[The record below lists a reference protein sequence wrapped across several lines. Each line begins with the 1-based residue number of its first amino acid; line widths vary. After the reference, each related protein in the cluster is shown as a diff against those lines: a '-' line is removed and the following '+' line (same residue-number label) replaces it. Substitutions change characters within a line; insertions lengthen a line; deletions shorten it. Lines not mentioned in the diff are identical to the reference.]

1 MTVFP
6 LSALLS
12 ALILCFQR
20 WLHRRSL
27 PWQIRW
33 GRYAWLGLLVLLLTA
48 SAAPGMAQTAGRAA
62 KAPVVVDGRVLFEVG
77 NFGNFTAAER
87 AGIINA
93 ALEQEVRESARG
105 TATTVAPPLVE
116 VTQENQQTIIRSQTN
131 DRTLMTVTD
140 RDVIQGTSALSQARV
155 WSRSL
160 EAALRQ
166 AQLERNASY
175 YRQAIS
181 FSAGVLLA
189 AIAIQVGLRLL
200 ERVIARQ
207 LTRYLGH
214 PASPLNPWEQP
225 TKLVLHLAMFGLQ
238 AGLWTAIAFYIS
250 DLFPQ
255 ARGWRYKLF
264 NFLTVPVISLG
275 DSNYS
280 ALQLLL
286 LLGFTVALWFGVSG
300 LTRLFRFYVLART
313 GAEPRVQELIAV
325 LSQYIMTFLG
335 LIVLLQIW
343 GLDVR
348 SLAILASV
356 LGVGIGF
363 GVQNITNNFISG
375 LIITFERPIQIGD
388 LVKVN
393 ELMGTVKRI
402 GARSTEIIT
411 FDQVTII
418 VPNSRFLESE
428 VINWSHNDP
437 VSRLRLSIGVAYGSD
452 IEKVQAALLEAAKS
466 HPEVLVKPQPEVWFQ
481 GFGDNS
487 LNFDLLVWTGDPKKQ
502 FRVKSDIYYRV
513 EACLRRYEIEVP
525 FPQRDLH
532 VRSPEL
538 TELVSMLR
546 PNQASAETKQ
556 LYVPNGSAS
565 SDRSDFNNGSEA
577 EAVPELILP
586 ATASEFLSKLD
597 VDALVAWMRG
607 PEGLQ
612 IKDYRYRHNLYPQ
625 CFTGGD
631 CVEWLVQTQNC
642 SREEAIQVGQILIDR
657 GVIHHVLDDRPFE
670 DGYVFYRFYLDE
682 VADSPTQLVT
692 QESDGKGDR

>member
-1 MTVFP
+1 MTVP
-6 LSALLS
+6 WLT
-12 ALILCFQR
+12 ALISVLVLCLQR
-20 WLHRRSL
+20 WRKRRSPSCRL
-27 PWQIRW
+27 RW
-33 GRYAWLGLLVLLLTA
+33 GRYAWLGLLVVLLTT
-48 SAAPGMAQTAGRAA
+48 SATPGIAQTVGRAA
-62 KAPVVVDGRVLFEVG
+62 QAPVVLDGRELFEVG

-93 ALEQEVRESARG
+93 ALEQEVREAVRG
-105 TATTVAPPLVE
+105 SGTTAAPPQIE
-116 VTQENQQTIIRSQTN
+116 VTEENQQTIIRSQTS

-140 RDVIQGTSALSQARV
+140 RDVIQGTSALSQAKV
-155 WSRSL
+155 WSQSL
-160 EAALRQ
+160 EKALRQ
-166 AQLERNASY
+166 AQLERSSIY

-181 FSAGVLLA
+181 FSAGVLLV
-189 AIAIQVGLRLL
+189 AILIQLGLRLL

-207 LTRYLGH
+207 LTRYLGD
-214 PASPLNPWEQP
+214 PASQLHPWEQSA
-225 TKLVLHLAMFGLQ
+225 KLVLHLAMFGLQ

-375 LIITFERPIQIGD
+375 LIITFERPIQVGD

-402 GARSTEIIT
+402 GARSTEIVT

-437 VSRLRLSIGVAYGSD
+437 VSRLRLSVGVAYGSD
-452 IEKVQAALLEAAKS
+452 IDKVQAALLEAAKS

-481 GFGDNS
+481 EFGDNS
-487 LNFDLLVWTGDPKKQ
+487 LNFDLLVWTGEPKKQ
-502 FRVKSDIYYRV
+502 FRVKSDIYYRI

-538 TELVSMLR
+538 TELLAIFRS
-546 PNQASAETKQ
+546 NQPSAETKQ
-556 LYVPNGSAS
+556 LYVPNGSGI
-565 SDRSDFNNGSEA
+565 SDRQASTNEGAA
-577 EAVPELILP
+577 EDALVLP
-586 ATASEFLSKLD
+586 AAPIANSFLAKLD

-607 PEGLQ
+607 PEGLP
-612 IKDYRYRHNLYPQ
+612 IKDHRYRHNLYPA
-625 CFTGGD
+625 CFTGSD

-642 SREEAIQVGQILIDR
+642 TREEAIQVGQILCDR
-657 GVIHHVLDDRPFE
+657 GVIHHVLDERPFE
-670 DGYVFYRFYLDE
+670 DGYVFYRFYIDE
-682 VADSPTQLVT
+682 VADSPTQLVAR
-692 QESDGKGDR
+692 ELDGNGDR